1 MTDKAGFDG
10 YQGSGGAIEDWFM
23 LGVLIAASVL
33 AQVFLIQRNKHPE
46 HLHSPPLAWL
56 RALLYFSVVLMLSW
70 VTGVLGA
77 LLHSTW
83 VWPGQASKPLWI
95 GLTALWV
102 AATAWGYLYW
112 WPRGTLTYERKLYPV
127 SQILFGLLW
136 GGCSGQ
142 LTLVLWSLVEPFGF
156 ARWGS
161 ALLVFF
167 LLSGYGQIYQSGWWD
182 IHVSPPHNRRA
193 TNAKKVLFAHMP
205 FLLIALVHFTLFGD
219 VRMFVGFHAIALACS
234 AVAMRFPPF
243 WETDG
248 PPVNRDSAIGI

>member
-1 MTDKAGFDG
+1 
-10 YQGSGGAIEDWFM
+10 
-23 LGVLIAASVL
+23 
-33 AQVFLIQRNKHPE
+33 
-46 HLHSPPLAWL
+46 
-56 RALLYFSVVLMLSW
+56 MLSW

-136 GGCSGQ
+136 GVLGSTHSGA
-142 LTLVLWSLVEPFGF
+142 LVIGGALRLCPMGQRF
-156 ARWGS
+156 AGVLS
-161 ALLVFF
+161 ALRLRTNLSVWLV
-167 LLSGYGQIYQSGWWD
+167 G
-182 IHVSPPHNRRA
+182 HPRVAPHNRRA